1 MVLQPQPC
9 GGGEQQIPRLT
20 DQPPQRAPRTNERLC
35 LKKLRW
41 GVTEGDSGGQPDH
54 YTHAHARNMEKML

>member
-9 GGGEQQIPRLT
+9 GRGEQQIPRLT
-20 DQPPQRAPRTNERLC
+20 DQPSQRAPRTNERLY
-35 LKKLRW
+35 LKKLR

-54 YTHAHARNMEKML
+54 YTHAQARNMEKML